1 MGNLCSVWGSSRKGK
16 PQVVVEET
24 RPRRSFDEEGFIF
37 RTLDENVEDLRLL
50 SDGEKIKI
58 QNHRILNRKKI
69 EDGRKMS
76 VELMPS
82 GSEDV
87 RWTQPLLDNFG
98 FELSL
103 TGEKFTSC
111 HTEQERKKLKERAS
125 SEDIEEA
132 FVIASKK
139 KEAFVDLTDDEE
151 IDVDCA
157 LDDSMSLSTWS
168 DILVRHKPSNIGISR
183 EMMLCLRPGRW
194 LNDEVVNLYLELLKE
209 REKRE
214 PNKFL
219 KCHFFNSFFYKR
231 LTNGHDQYD
240 FKAVRRWTTQRKIG
254 YNLIDC
260 DKIFVPIHKTI
271 HWCLA
276 IIHVK
281 SRKFQYLDSM
291 GGMDVEVLTLLDRY
305 LKDEVK
311 DKSNM
316 DMDSETWKQEFVHV
330 GILQKNTWD
339 CGMFMLKYIDFY
351 SRGLGLMFDQIWFIF
366 GEGW

>member
-37 RTLDENVEDLRLL
+37 RTLDENVEDLI

-125 SEDIEEA
+125 SEVCLLQLDLI
-132 FVIASKK
+132 
-139 KEAFVDLTDDEE
+139 VD
-151 IDVDCA
+151 V
-157 LDDSMSLSTWS
+157 
-168 DILVRHKPSNIGISR
+168 H
-183 EMMLCLRPGRW
+183 
-194 LNDEVVNLYLELLKE
+194 
-209 REKRE
+209 
-214 PNKFL
+214 
-219 KCHFFNSFFYKR
+219 SFM
-231 LTNGHDQYD
+231 
-240 FKAVRRWTTQRKIG
+240 
-254 YNLIDC
+254 
-260 DKIFVPIHKTI
+260 
-271 HWCLA
+271 HWCLGYRRSFRYCFKKKRSFRWSYWWWRNRRRLCFRWFHEVFRNA
-276 IIHVK
+276 YIW
-281 SRKFQYLDSM
+281 LD
-291 GGMDVEVLTLLDRY
+291 D
-305 LKDEVK
+305 
-311 DKSNM
+311 
-316 DMDSETWKQEFVHV
+316 
-330 GILQKNTWD
+330 
-339 CGMFMLKYIDFY
+339 
-351 SRGLGLMFDQIWFIF
+351 
-366 GEGW
+366 